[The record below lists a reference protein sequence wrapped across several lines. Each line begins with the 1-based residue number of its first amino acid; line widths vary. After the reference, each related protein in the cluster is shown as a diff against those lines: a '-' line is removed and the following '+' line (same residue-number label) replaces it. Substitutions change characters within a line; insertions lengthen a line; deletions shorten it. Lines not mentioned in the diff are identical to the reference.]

1 MDLRKVGLFEID
13 DIYNTEDI
21 FSSNSIWD
29 FSYRINSINRNWK
42 VYSEFNNSYSERLR
56 ELEDDLKLEDMGA
69 ESLGAFSESHEID
82 LDYFP
87 SNLRGYIISI
97 ALSSLENLLSEL
109 AEEVSNDLGKKI
121 QLDNRKLPFINKY
134 ILWFSRE
141 CNLEFSIPKKLN
153 KSLDDIREIRNRFL
167 HKINRDIPDNIA
179 KTMSE
184 MTEEI
189 NTESS
194 VDDKFVDKSL
204 ERICELVKKIEISY
218 IDFIR
223 NNYPPIK

>member
-1 MDLRKVGLFEID
+1 M
-13 DIYNTEDI
+13 
-21 FSSNSIWD
+21 
-29 FSYRINSINRNWK
+29 
-42 VYSEFNNSYSERLR
+42 
-56 ELEDDLKLEDMGA
+56 
-69 ESLGAFSESHEID
+69 
-82 LDYFP
+82 
-87 SNLRGYIISI
+87 
-97 ALSSLENLLSEL
+97 
-109 AEEVSNDLGKKI
+109 
-121 QLDNRKLPFINKY
+121 
-134 ILWFSRE
+134 
-141 CNLEFSIPKKLN
+141 N
-153 KSLDDIREIRNRFL
+153 KSLDAIREIRNRFL